1 MDTEGVPFAILAFLG
16 VPMRSGLLLAVFSVF
31 VTVSVSCSA
40 MADLMAVGSDPKK
53 ALQDQA
59 GPGTCCVNQQF
70 FDCPTG
76 SATLECAIADN
87 NCTLACMAEH
97 GPKPAGCTR
106 VVARDGE
113 CPQPK

>member
-1 MDTEGVPFAILAFLG
+1 
-16 VPMRSGLLLAVFSVF
+16 MRSGLLLAVFSVF

-76 SATLECAIADN
+76 SATLECAGDPVSMATCSDKCPIADN